1 LPSPASPGF
10 TIATQEPLDPCIR
23 VSGHHSLDALL
34 DARPVVRRSLEHDRR
49 DADRVL
55 HRGGFL
61 GDRDIRPLFLKKV
74 LQEAF
79 VNVDEVGTEA
89 VTAVVAATVS
99 LTGVAARGRKK
110 AANP

>member
-1 LPSPASPGF
+1 MLAQSSGVPSSPIDGMPTAF
-10 TIATQEPLDPCIR
+10 STGADFSGIA
-23 VSGHHSLDALL
+23 
-34 DARPVVRRSLEHDRR
+34 
-49 DADRVL
+49 
-55 HRGGFL
+55 
-61 GDRDIRPLFLKKV
+61 DIRPLFLKKV

-89 VTAVVAATVS
+89 AAVTPVVAATVS